1 MLFAHQGGWD
11 EALIVLAPMI
21 VFFGL
26 LFVANRRARL
36 AEGAPDAADV
46 RDVALKLVFWP
57 VTVSVWAGKQV
68 LRRLQNR

>member
-36 AEGAPDAADV
+36 AEAEAAVAGADDAAEVEVEVDE
-46 RDVALKLVFWP
+46 R
-57 VTVSVWAGKQV
+57 
-68 LRRLQNR
+68 

>member
-11 EALIVLAPMI
+11 EALIVLAPML

-36 AEGAPDAADV
+36 AEGEALDEAEDV
-46 RDVALKLVFWP
+46 PEPLD
-57 VTVSVWAGKQV
+57 
-68 LRRLQNR
+68 

>member
-21 VFFGL
+21 VFFGR

-36 AEGAPDAADV
+36 AEAEAGQDGDV
-46 RDVALKLVFWP
+46 VVDE
-57 VTVSVWAGKQV
+57 S
-68 LRRLQNR
+68 

>member
-36 AEGAPDAADV
+36 AEGAPAAEEPAEVDE
-46 RDVALKLVFWP
+46 A
-57 VTVSVWAGKQV
+57 
-68 LRRLQNR
+68 